1 LKKTSIN
8 SIFSNPKL
16 ISPFSLSQPPPL
28 PVVSSLKSAFFS
40 LLSVSASH
48 LLNLSSPPYSLP
60 LISQI
65 CLRVSQ
71 IQLKEYDILALS
83 GLSCVL
89 DKEVQDAVTC
99 NLLHLVE
106 QSAILMMFSYGTDV
120 CHCLPFYREDLLF
133 FGLWFNSA
141 TLPVLAQCSF
151 HFQTV
156 LIIVFWDLDCKLHA
170 TDLKASTE
178 TKMLK
183 NVVNKKPKK
192 NSTGIISVWIGLE
205 GKQTEPN
212 RTEINRFE
220 PVFGSKTKIK

>member
-1 LKKTSIN
+1 M
-8 SIFSNPKL
+8 
-16 ISPFSLSQPPPL
+16 LSASHL
-28 PVVSSLKSAFFS
+28 SSLKSALSS
-40 LLSVSASH
+40 LKSASH
-48 LLNLSSPPYSLP
+48 LCLSNLP

-65 CLRVSQ
+65 CLLLHALCLSSLISQICPLISQIYLRVSQ
-71 IQLKEYDILALS
+71 IQPKEYDIRALS

-106 QSAILMMFSYGTDV
+106 QSAILVMLSYGTDV

-151 HFQTV
+151 HFQIV
-156 LIIVFWDLDCKLHA
+156 RIIVFWDLDCKFHA
-170 TDLKASTE
+170 IDLEASIE
-178 TKMLK
+178 TKVLK
-183 NVVNKKPKK
+183 NVVNKKPRK
-192 NSTGIISVWIGLE
+192 NSTGIISVWTGLE
-205 GKQTEPN
+205 GKKNEPN

-220 PVFGSKTKIK
+220 PVFGSVRFQN

>member
-1 LKKTSIN
+1 ML
-8 SIFSNPKL
+8 
-16 ISPFSLSQPPPL
+16 
-28 PVVSSLKSAFFS
+28 
-40 LLSVSASH
+40 SASH
-48 LLNLSSPPYSLP
+48 LSNLPLISQICLLLHALCLSSLISQIYLLLHPLCLSS

-71 IQLKEYDILALS
+71 IQLKEYDIRALS

-106 QSAILMMFSYGTDV
+106 QPAILVMLSYGTDV

-151 HFQTV
+151 HFQIV
-156 LIIVFWDLDCKLHA
+156 RIIVFWDLDCKFHA
-170 TDLKASTE
+170 IDLGASTE
-178 TKMLK
+178 TKVLE
-183 NVVNKKPKK
+183 NVVNKKPRK
-192 NSTGIISVWIGLE
+192 NSTGIISVWTGLE
-205 GKQTEPN
+205 GKKTEPN
-212 RTEINRFE
+212 RN
-220 PVFGSKTKIK
+220 